1 MATLPSSKSTS
12 KVALTT
18 NVEDVPK
25 EQQFQ
30 EIEKLQD
37 LGINAADINKLKG
50 SGYCTILSLIQA
62 TKKELCN
69 VKGISEVKVDKILE
83 VASKIENCSAFIT
96 GNQLVQKRSKVLKIT
111 TGSSVLDK
119 TLGGG
124 FESMS
129 ITELFGENRCG
140 KTQVCHTLAVTAQ
153 LPKSMQGGN
162 GKVCYIDTE
171 GTFRPEKICKIAQ
184 RFGLNSEDVLDNILY
199 ARAFTHEHLY
209 QLLATSAAKV
219 VHTPA
224 CALLTYTLLTYA
236 LLTYALLTYTLL
248 TYLLHFCERY
258 FSGRGELSER
268 QQKLNKIMSV
278 LSKLG
283 EQFNIAIVITNQ
295 VMSDPGAT
303 MTFIA
308 NPMKPVGGHVI
319 GHAST
324 TRLSLRKGKGDQRV
338 CKVYDAPNLP
348 EIECIFQL
356 SDGGVIDALD

>member
-1 MATLPSSKSTS
+1 MATIPASKSAV
-12 KVALTT
+12 KVAVTDESCEET
-18 NVEDVPK
+18 PK

-37 LGINAADINKLKG
+37 LGINAADINKLKA

-69 VKGISEVKVDKILE
+69 VKGLSEAKVEKILE
-83 VASKIENCSAFIT
+83 ASAKIESSSVFIT
-96 GNQLVQKRSKVLKIT
+96 ANQLVEKRSRILKIT
-111 TGSSVLDK
+111 TGSKVLDT

-124 FESMS
+124 IESMS

-140 KTQVCHTLAVTAQ
+140 KTQICHTLSVTAQ
-153 LPKSMQGGN
+153 LPKNMNGGN

-171 GTFRPEKICKIAQ
+171 GTFRPEKICKIAD
-184 RFGLNSEDVLDNILY
+184 RFGIDGEAVLDNILY

-209 QLLATSAAKV
+209 HLLAMSAAKMCEE
-219 VHTPA
+219 PF
-224 CALLTYTLLTYA
+224 ALLIVDSIISL
-236 LLTYALLTYTLL
+236 
-248 TYLLHFCERY
+248 FRVD

-268 QQKLNKIMSV
+268 QQKLNKTMSV
-278 LSKLG
+278 LNKLG

-303 MTFIA
+303 LTFVA

-348 EIECIFQL
+348 ETECIFQL
-356 SDGGVIDALD
+356 SDVGIIDATE

>member
-1 MATLPSSKSTS
+1 MATIPASKSANKTAITNDYEEGTS
-12 KVALTT
+12 
-18 NVEDVPK
+18 K

-37 LGINAADINKLKG
+37 LGINVADINKLKG
-50 SGYCTILSLIQA
+50 SGYCTILSLIQT

-69 VKGISEVKVDKILE
+69 VKGLSEAKVDKILE
-83 VASKIENCSAFIT
+83 VASKIENCSSFIT
-96 GNQLVQKRSKVLKIT
+96 ANQLIQKRSKILKLT
-111 TGSSVLDK
+111 TGSTIFDQ

-124 FESMS
+124 IESMC

-153 LPKSMQGGN
+153 LPKEANGGN

-171 GTFRPEKICKIAQ
+171 GTFRPEKICKIAE
-184 RFGLNSEDVLDNILY
+184 RFGINGEDVLNNILY

-209 QLLATSAAKV
+209 QLLAIAAAKMCEE
-219 VHTPA
+219 PF
-224 CALLTYTLLTYA
+224 ALLVVDSIISL
-236 LLTYALLTYTLL
+236 
-248 TYLLHFCERY
+248 FRVD

-268 QQKLNKIMSV
+268 QQKLNKTMST

-295 VMSDPGAT
+295 VMSDPAAT

-308 NPMKPVGGHVI
+308 NPMKPG
-319 GHAST
+319 
-324 TRLSLRKGKGDQRV
+324 
-338 CKVYDAPNLP
+338 
-348 EIECIFQL
+348 
-356 SDGGVIDALD
+356 

>member
-1 MATLPSSKSTS
+1 MATLPGSKSTS
-12 KVALTT
+12 KVAVTSGMQ
-18 NVEDVPK
+18 EDSPK

-37 LGINAADINKLKG
+37 LGINASDINKLKG
-50 SGYCTILSLIQA
+50 SGYCTILSLIQT

-69 VKGISEVKVDKILE
+69 VKGISEAKVEKILE
-83 VASKIENCSAFIT
+83 VASKIENCSSFIT
-96 GNQLVQKRSKVLKIT
+96 ANELVQKRLKVLKMT
-111 TGSSVLDK
+111 TGSKTLDQ

-124 FESMS
+124 IESMS

-140 KTQVCHTLAVTAQ
+140 KTQICHTLAVTAQ
-153 LPKSMQGGN
+153 LPKEANGGN

-171 GTFRPEKICKIAQ
+171 GTFRPEKICKIAE
-184 RFGLNSEDVLDNILY
+184 RYGINGEDVLDNILY

-209 QLLATSAAKV
+209 HLLAISAAKMCEE
-219 VHTPA
+219 PF
-224 CALLTYTLLTYA
+224 ALLIVDSIISL
-236 LLTYALLTYTLL
+236 
-248 TYLLHFCERY
+248 FRVD

-268 QQKLNKIMSV
+268 QQKLNKTMSI

-324 TRLSLRKGKGDQRV
+324 IRLSLRKGKGDQRV

-348 EIECIFQL
+348 ETECIFQL
-356 SDGGVIDALD
+356 SDSGVIDATD

>member
-12 KVALTT
+12 KVAATT
-18 NVEDVPK
+18 QMEEEVTKDH
-25 EQQFQ
+25 QFQ

-69 VKGISEVKVDKILE
+69 VKGISEAKVEKILE
-83 VASKIENCSAFIT
+83 VASKIENCSSFIT
-96 GNQLVQKRSKVLKIT
+96 ANQLAHKRSKVLKIT
-111 TGSSVLDK
+111 TGSSSLDR

-124 FESMS
+124 IESMS

-140 KTQVCHTLAVTAQ
+140 KTQICHTLAVSAQ
-153 LPKSMQGGN
+153 LPRSAGGGN

-171 GTFRPEKICKIAQ
+171 GTFRPEKICKIAE
-184 RFGLNSEDVLDNILY
+184 RYGIDGEDVLDNILY

-209 QLLATSAAKV
+209 QLLAVSAAKMCEE
-219 VHTPA
+219 PF
-224 CALLTYTLLTYA
+224 ALLVVDSIISL
-236 LLTYALLTYTLL
+236 
-248 TYLLHFCERY
+248 FRVD

-268 QQKLNKIMSV
+268 QQKLNKTLSV

-283 EQFNIAIVITNQ
+283 EQFNIAVLITNQ

-303 MTFIA
+303 MTFVA

-348 EIECIFQL
+348 EVDCIFQL
-356 SDGGVIDALD
+356 SEGGVIDATD

>member
-1 MATLPSSKSTS
+1 MSAIPARKSLS
-12 KVALTT
+12 KVAATDEV
-18 NVEDVPK
+18 NEDEISK

-37 LGINAADINKLKG
+37 LGINAADINKLKA
-50 SGYCTILSLIQA
+50 SGFCTILSLIQS

-69 VKGISEVKVDKILE
+69 VKGLSEAKVEKILE
-83 VASKIENCSAFIT
+83 ASAKIESSSVFIT
-96 GNQLVQKRSKVLKIT
+96 ANELVIKRSKILRIT
-111 TGSSVLDK
+111 TGSKVLDA

-124 FESMS
+124 IESMS

-140 KTQVCHTLAVTAQ
+140 KTQLCHTLSVTAQ
-153 LPKSMQGGN
+153 LPKNMNGGN

-171 GTFRPEKICKIAQ
+171 GTFRPEKICKIAE
-184 RFGLNSEDVLDNILY
+184 RFGLDGKAVLDNIIY

-209 QLLATSAAKV
+209 QLLAMSASKMCEE
-219 VHTPA
+219 PF
-224 CALLTYTLLTYA
+224 ALLVIDSIISL
-236 LLTYALLTYTLL
+236 
-248 TYLLHFCERY
+248 FRVD

-268 QQKLNKIMSV
+268 QQKLNKTMSA
-278 LSKLG
+278 LNKLG
-283 EQFNIAIVITNQ
+283 EQFNIAILITNQ

-303 MTFIA
+303 LTFVA

-348 EIECIFQL
+348 ETECIFQL
-356 SDGGVIDALD
+356 SDTGIIDATD

>member
-1 MATLPSSKSTS
+1 MSAIPARKSLS
-12 KVALTT
+12 KVAATDEV
-18 NVEDVPK
+18 NEDEISK

-37 LGINAADINKLKG
+37 LGINAADINKLKA
-50 SGYCTILSLIQA
+50 SGFCTILSLIQS

-69 VKGISEVKVDKILE
+69 VKGLSEAKVEKILE
-83 VASKIENCSAFIT
+83 ASAKIESSSVFIT
-96 GNQLVQKRSKVLKIT
+96 ANELVIKRSKILRIT
-111 TGSSVLDK
+111 TGSKVLDT

-124 FESMS
+124 IESMS

-140 KTQVCHTLAVTAQ
+140 KTQLCHTLSVTAQ
-153 LPKSMQGGN
+153 LPKNMNGGN

-171 GTFRPEKICKIAQ
+171 GTFRPEKICKIAE
-184 RFGLNSEDVLDNILY
+184 RFGLDGKAVLDNIIY

-209 QLLATSAAKV
+209 QLLAMSASKMCEE
-219 VHTPA
+219 PF
-224 CALLTYTLLTYA
+224 ALLVIDSIISL
-236 LLTYALLTYTLL
+236 
-248 TYLLHFCERY
+248 FRVD

-268 QQKLNKIMSV
+268 QQKLNKTMSA
-278 LSKLG
+278 LNKLG
-283 EQFNIAIVITNQ
+283 EQFNIAILITNQ

-303 MTFIA
+303 LTFVA

-348 EIECIFQL
+348 ETECIFQL
-356 SDGGVIDALD
+356 SDTGIIDATD

>member
-1 MATLPSSKSTS
+1 MATLPASKSTS
-12 KVALTT
+12 KVAITAEIEQEAL
-18 NVEDVPK
+18 K

-50 SGYCTILSLIQA
+50 SGYCTILSLIQT

-69 VKGISEVKVDKILE
+69 VKGISEAKVDKILE
-83 VASKIENCSAFIT
+83 VASKIENCSSFIT
-96 GNQLVQKRSKVLKIT
+96 ANQLVQKRSKVLKIT
-111 TGSSVLDK
+111 TGSTTLDQ

-124 FESMS
+124 IESMS

-140 KTQVCHTLAVTAQ
+140 KTQICHTLAVTAQ
-153 LPKSMQGGN
+153 LPKNVSGGN

-171 GTFRPEKICKIAQ
+171 GTFRPEKICKIAE
-184 RFGLNSEDVLDNILY
+184 RYGVNGEDVLDNILY

-209 QLLATSAAKV
+209 HLLAISAAKMCEE
-219 VHTPA
+219 PF
-224 CALLTYTLLTYA
+224 ALLVVDSIISL
-236 LLTYALLTYTLL
+236 
-248 TYLLHFCERY
+248 FRVD

-268 QQKLNKIMSV
+268 QQKLNKTMSI

-324 TRLSLRKGKGDQRV
+324 IRLSLRKGKGDQRV

-356 SDGGVIDALD
+356 SDSGIIDATD